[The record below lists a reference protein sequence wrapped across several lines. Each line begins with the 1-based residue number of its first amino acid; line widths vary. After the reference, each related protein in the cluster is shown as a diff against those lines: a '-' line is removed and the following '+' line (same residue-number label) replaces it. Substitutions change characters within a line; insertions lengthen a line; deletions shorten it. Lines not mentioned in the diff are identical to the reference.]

1 MSKTTKASVPAI
13 TEAAKSASLAV
24 LAFARLEKAAAE
36 VHAAET
42 ERPAERSLQ
51 LVSTS
56 GQLSALIKVGKTT
69 VQIEGD
75 SFAVSTS
82 D

>member
-1 MSKTTKASVPAI
+1 MAKHKSNVPAI
-13 TEAAKSASLAV
+13 TEAAREASLATK
-24 LAFARLEKAAAE
+24 AFARLERAAE
-36 VHAAET
+36 AVHAT
-42 ERPAERSLQ
+42 ENEKRSDRTLQ
-51 LVSTS
+51 LVSTA
-56 GQLSALIKVGKTT
+56 GQLSALIRVGKTT

>member
-1 MSKTTKASVPAI
+1 MAKPTTTVPAI
-13 TEAAKSASLAV
+13 REASSLAAK
-24 LAFARLEKAAAE
+24 AFERIEKAAAA
-36 VHAAET
+36 VHAEESAK
-42 ERPAERSLQ
+42 RSERSLQ

-69 VQIEGD
+69 IQIEGD